1 MGQGVIALRWT
12 LRIITYAV
20 FAIMVLTL
28 AIIVVS
34 GLPHFFRPGFFTE
47 WPRRAM
53 SEGGIFPMLIG
64 SLMLMA
70 LVFEVSIPV
79 GLIGTIFLSEIAPR
93 KLSMVLQSLAATMN
107 SVPSIV
113 YGVFGLSFFCVR
125 LSMGT
130 SLISASLTLSTM
142 SIPFF
147 MNSAVEFLRA
157 VPKELREGVIALG
170 ASKLQATLMVLR
182 ASRNGVL
189 TSLILTL
196 GRAFSETAPILVTG
210 AVFYTTKLPVR
221 LTDPVMTLP
230 TSIYAIVMNLGEESQ
245 WMAKGM
251 ASLMVLITIGV
262 YFLVQ
267 LMRRNQRE

>member
-1 MGQGVIALRWT
+1 MRWT
-12 LRIITYAV
+12 LRIITYVTFAV
-20 FAIMVLTL
+20 MLLTL
-28 AIIVVS
+28 ITIVVS
-34 GLPHFFRPGFFTE
+34 GFPYFFKPGFFTE

-53 SEGGIFPMLIG
+53 REGGIFPMMVG
-64 SLMLMA
+64 SFILMV
-70 LVFEVSIPV
+70 LVFIVSIPI

-93 KLSMVLQSLAATMN
+93 KLSMILQSFAATMN
-107 SVPSIV
+107 SIPSIV

-125 LSMGT
+125 LSLGT
-130 SLISASLTLSTM
+130 SLLSASLTLSTM

-170 ASKLQATLMVLR
+170 ANKLQATLMVLR
-182 ASRNGVL
+182 ASRNGIL

-210 AVFYTTKLPVR
+210 AVFYTTKLPSK

-251 ASLMVLITIGV
+251 ASLMMLITIGV
-262 YFLVQ
+262 YFFVQ
-267 LMRRNQRE
+267 VMRRNQRE

>member
-1 MGQGVIALRWT
+1 MRWT
-12 LRIITYAV
+12 LRILSYAV
-20 FAIMVLTL
+20 FLAMLFVLVS
-28 AIIVVS
+28 IVVS
-34 GLPHFFRPGFFTE
+34 GLPYLFRPGFFTA

-53 SEGGIFPMLIG
+53 SEGGIFPMLVG

-70 LVFEVSIPV
+70 LVFAISIPV
-79 GLIGTIFLSEIAPR
+79 GLVGTIFLSEIAPR
-93 KLSMVLQSLAATMN
+93 KFSLFLQSLAATMN

-113 YGVFGLSFFCVR
+113 YGVFGLALFCIK
-125 LSMGT
+125 LNFGT

-157 VPKELREGVIALG
+157 VPKELREGVISLG
-170 ASKLQATLMVLR
+170 ANKLQATLMVLR
-182 ASRNGVL
+182 ASRNGIL
-189 TSLILTL
+189 TSLMLTL

-210 AVFYTTKLPVR
+210 AVFYSTRLPGK

-230 TSIYAIVMNLGEESQ
+230 TSIYAIVMNLGESSQ

-251 ASLMVLITIGV
+251 ASLMVSIMMFIYSVVQIT
-262 YFLVQ
+262 
-267 LMRRNQRE
+267 RRNKRE